1 METEFKGTPGAW
13 FATYDH
19 GYSTWIIDVIDD
31 KEQLVACAIPD
42 SKIESEANARLI
54 AAAPEMLE
62 ALQNLVFL
70 HSCEQEGID
79 SAMPTRGQW
88 MDAIS
93 KAEKAINKALGR

>member
-13 FATYDH
+13 FATYDL
-19 GYSTWIIDVIDD
+19 GYSTWIIDVIED
-31 KEQLVACAIPD
+31 KEQLVAFAIPD

-54 AAAPEMLE
+54 SAAPEMLE

-88 MDAIS
+88 MEAVS

>member
-19 GYSTWIIDVIDD
+19 GSSNWIIDVIDD
-31 KEQLVACAIPD
+31 KEQLVAFAIPD

-62 ALQNLVFL
+62 ALQKLVFL

>member
-19 GYSTWIIDVIDD
+19 GSSNGIIDVIDD

-42 SKIESEANARLI
+42 SKLESEANARLI
-54 AAAPEMLE
+54 AAAPEMLA
-62 ALQNLVFL
+62 ALQEIVRQHDLDAENTLL
-70 HSCEQEGID
+70 PPI
-79 SAMPTRGQW
+79 PNRW

>member
-1 METEFKGTPGAW
+1 MEPEFQGTPG
-13 FATYDH
+13 
-19 GYSTWIIDVIDD
+19 TWKVGEYPDNDVVFGPDNNGI
-31 KEQLVACAIPD
+31 AC
-42 SKIESEANARLI
+42 IENTTASGEEDANTLLI

-79 SAMPTRGQW
+79 SAMPTWGQW

>member
-19 GYSTWIIDVIDD
+19 GSSNWIIDVIDD
-31 KEQLVACAIPD
+31 KKQLVACAIPD
-42 SKIESEANARLI
+42 SKLESEANARLI
-54 AAAPEMLE
+54 AAAPEMLA
-62 ALQNLVFL
+62 ALQEIVRQHGLDAENTLL
-70 HSCEQEGID
+70 PPI
-79 SAMPTRGQW
+79 PNRW

>member
-13 FATYDH
+13 FATYDL

-31 KEQLVACAIPD
+31 KEQLVAFAIPD

-54 AAAPEMLE
+54 AAAPEMLA
-62 ALQNLVFL
+62 ALQEIVRQHDLDADNTLL
-70 HSCEQEGID
+70 PPI
-79 SAMPTRGQW
+79 PNRW

>member
-13 FATYDH
+13 FATYDL

-31 KEQLVACAIPD
+31 KEQLVAFAIPD

-62 ALQNLVFL
+62 ALQKLVFL